1 MNLVAM
7 TVKELKKLIKE
18 VLLEINEI
26 SVTGT
31 GASFTPGVGAQYA
44 IPYAFTKGKAKN
56 RATKYLEKL
65 GFKTVKMKKRPY
77 NTKMFDYLDEDST
90 RKI

>member
-1 MNLVAM
+1 M

-31 GASFTPGVGAQYA
+31 GASFTPGTGAQYA
-44 IPYAFTKGKAKN
+44 TPYAFTKCKAKN
-56 RATKYLEKL
+56 RATKYLEIL
-65 GFKTVKMKKRPY
+65 GFKPVKMKKRPY

>member
-1 MNLVAM
+1 M

-31 GASFTPGVGAQYA
+31 GASFTPGTGAQYA
-44 IPYAFTKGKAKN
+44 TPYAFTKGKAKN

-65 GFKTVKMKKRPY
+65 GFKPVKMKKRPY

>member
-1 MNLVAM
+1 M

-44 IPYAFTKGKAKN
+44 TPYAFTKGKAKN

>member
-1 MNLVAM
+1 MKVS
-7 TVKELKKLIKE
+7 ELRKIIKE
-18 VLLEINEI
+18 VLQELQEI
-26 SVTGT
+26 SATGT
-31 GASFTPGVGAQYA
+31 GASFTANAGVGAHYA
-44 IPYAFTKGKAKN
+44 TPYAFKKTKGKNK
-56 RATKYLEKL
+56 ATKYAEKL

>member
-7 TVKELKKLIKE
+7 TVRELKKLIKE

-44 IPYAFTKGKAKN
+44 TPYAFTKGKAKN

>member
-1 MNLVAM
+1 M
-7 TVKELKKLIKE
+7 TVRELKKLIKE

-44 IPYAFTKGKAKN
+44 TPYAFTKGKAKN